1 MYIIIIE
8 SLFVKMNKEFY
19 HIFSPAIKTPCSKPY
34 IDDEKNRSTE
44 SETYTAARFFVILPA
59 REIVDKEW

>member
-1 MYIIIIE
+1 
-8 SLFVKMNKEFY
+8 MNKEFY